1 MTMTA
6 KDEPTAAR
14 TLCADV
20 GASNVRAGV
29 AQGGRLIYMVERRI
43 PDLLA
48 SYGGDMVLALAEV
61 LAEVQASTAEAATLS
76 PVAPVGP
83 IGVGVPAIVLDG
95 GSLRIGL
102 SSGLPAG
109 TALRD
114 RLSERFATHVVVD
127 NDASLAAL
135 GELLYGAGVGES
147 SLALL
152 TLGTNIGMGIVVD
165 GRIYRG
171 AHGAAGEIGT
181 VPLRLGASP
190 RWERVEQRRRGLDQ
204 RPPPDGYAW
213 LEEVYGGQALADAWR
228 AAASTTE
235 TDSSS
240 LSMPRALQLATAGDE
255 VAREIVAEALQGW
268 ALAVA
273 TTCGVLDPSV
283 VLLGGGIAAD
293 LGPYLDRLRQ
303 VVETFMPGRPPR
315 IEMATLGP
323 SAGLIGAAAAARL
336 SSGEAEGPLPS

>member
-1 MTMTA
+1 MTA
-6 KDEPTAAR
+6 KSEWLAEA

-29 AQGGRLIYMVERRI
+29 AEGGRLVYLVERRI

-48 SYGGDMVLALAEV
+48 AYDGDMVLAVGEV
-61 LAEVQASTAEAATLS
+61 LVEARASMGEGGAAS
-76 PVAPVGP
+76 PVRPVGP
-83 IGVGVPAIVLDG
+83 IGVGVPAIVLEG
-95 GSLRIGL
+95 GSLRVNL

-109 TALRD
+109 STLRD
-114 RLSERFATHVVVD
+114 SLSRRFATDVLVD

-135 GELLYGAGVGES
+135 GELLYGAGSGES

-171 AHGAAGEIGT
+171 AHGAAGEIGM
-181 VPLRLGASP
+181 VPLRLNSP
-190 RWERVEQRRRGLDQ
+190 RYGPLVERRGRGPDE
-204 RPPPDGYAW
+204 RRPPDGYVW
-213 LEEVYGGQALADAWR
+213 LEEAYGGQALADAWR
-228 AAASTTE
+228 MAVPTVEA
-235 TDSSS
+235 DSS

-255 VAREIVAEALQGW
+255 VAREIVGEAVQGW
-268 ALAVA
+268 ALAIA

-293 LGPYLDRLRQ
+293 LGPYMDWLRD
-303 VVETFMPGRPPR
+303 VVASFMPGRPPR

-336 SSGEAEGPLPS
+336 SAGTAGGI

>member
-1 MTMTA
+1 VTTKSEWLA
-6 KDEPTAAR
+6 EA

-29 AQGGRLIYMVERRI
+29 AEGGRLVYLVERRI

-48 SYGGDMVLALAEV
+48 AYDGDMVLAVGEV
-61 LAEVQASTAEAATLS
+61 LVEARASMDEGGAAS
-76 PVAPVGP
+76 PVGPVGP
-83 IGVGVPAIVLDG
+83 IGVGVPAIVLEG
-95 GSLRIGL
+95 GSLRVNL

-109 TALRD
+109 SALRD
-114 RLSERFATHVVVD
+114 NLSRRFATDVVVD

-135 GELLYGAGVGES
+135 GELLYGAGTGES

-171 AHGAAGEIGT
+171 AHGAAGEIGM
-181 VPLRLGASP
+181 VPLRLNSP
-190 RWERVEQRRRGLDQ
+190 RYGPLVEQRRRGPDEL
-204 RPPPDGYAW
+204 RPPDGYVW
-213 LEEVYGGQALADAWR
+213 LEEAYGGQALADAWR
-228 AAASTTE
+228 VAVPTVEA
-235 TDSSS
+235 DSS

-255 VAREIVAEALQGW
+255 VAREI
-268 ALAVA
+268 ALAIA

-293 LGPYLDRLRQ
+293 LGPYMDWLRD
-303 VVETFMPGRPPR
+303 VVASFMPGRPPR
-315 IEMATLGP
+315 VELATLGP

-336 SSGEAEGPLPS
+336 SASTAGGI